1 MLRWSLDAVSDHLDV
16 VGFQE
21 SGNKWTW
28 VNLTP
33 TGATY
38 GRGVVTFVRP
48 VEGEMPGRL
57 IRIPSQSSRGQG
69 HTSGTGLLCLTRQL
83 S

>member
-1 MLRWSLDAVSDHLDV
+1 MKWSLDAVSDHLDV

-38 GRGVVTFVRP
+38 VVTFVRP
-48 VEGEMPGRL
+48 VR
-57 IRIPSQSSRGQG
+57 R
-69 HTSGTGLLCLTRQL
+69 
-83 S
+83 

>member
-1 MLRWSLDAVSDHLDV
+1 MLCLECNFFGVYKLKWSLDAVIDHLDV

-28 VNLTP
+28 ANLTP

-48 VEGEMPGRL
+48 VR
-57 IRIPSQSSRGQG
+57 R
-69 HTSGTGLLCLTRQL
+69 
-83 S
+83 